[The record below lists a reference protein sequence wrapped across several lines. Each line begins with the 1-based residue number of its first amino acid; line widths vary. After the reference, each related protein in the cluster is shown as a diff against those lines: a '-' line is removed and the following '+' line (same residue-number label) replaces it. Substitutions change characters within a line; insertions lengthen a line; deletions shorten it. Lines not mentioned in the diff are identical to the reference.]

1 MNQSKRIT
9 DLINDSMFI
18 PLEQYR
24 SKEVESKIQ
33 DQEQYKKTTQ
43 EMLRKV
49 LHDKI
54 KRTK

>member
-1 MNQSKRIT
+1 MNTRKNIP
-9 DLINDSMFI
+9 DLINDSMFM

-24 SKEVESKIQ
+24 SKEVQERIQ

-49 LHDKI
+49 LHEKI

>member
-1 MNQSKRIT
+1 MNTRKNISE
-9 DLINDSMFI
+9 LISDSMFM

-24 SKEVESKIQ
+24 SKEVQERIQ